1 MRMKTRLTL
10 TVDPHVTHAAKRAA
24 RLRNKS
30 LSALVEDLLR
40 EVSMVDSGV
49 DSGIAPA
56 SKQSFSERWAG
67 QLELDRKEDDV
78 RFQALAEKYDL

>member
-1 MRMKTRLTL
+1 MRMKSRLTL

-40 EVSMVDSGV
+40 EVSMVDSG
-49 DSGIAPA
+49 IAPE

-67 QLELDRKEDDV
+67 QLKLDRKEDDV

>member
-1 MRMKTRLTL
+1 MKSRLTL

-40 EVSMVDSGV
+40 EVSMVDSG
-49 DSGIAPA
+49 IAPE

-67 QLELDRKEDDV
+67 QLKLDRKEDDI

>member
-1 MRMKTRLTL
+1 MKSRLTL

-40 EVSMVDSGV
+40 EVSMVDSG
-49 DSGIAPA
+49 IAPE

-67 QLELDRKEDDV
+67 QLKLDRKEDDV

>member
-1 MRMKTRLTL
+1 MRMKSRLTL

-40 EVSMVDSGV
+40 EVSMVDSGA
-49 DSGIAPA
+49 APE

>member
-1 MRMKTRLTL
+1 MRMKSRLTL
-10 TVDPHVTHAAKRAA
+10 TVDPQVTHSAKRAA

-40 EVSMVDSGV
+40 EVSMVDSG
-49 DSGIAPA
+49 DAPEP
-56 SKQSFSERWAG
+56 KQSFSERWAG
-67 QLELDRKEDDV
+67 KLKLERREGDA